1 MKSSANAA
9 KGGGRWVWVFF
20 ALLSAVFAAFTTI
33 LAKLGLAGV
42 PSNLA
47 TAIRT
52 GVVLLMSW
60 LVVFVSGQQD
70 SLGQISGKT
79 WLFLVLSG
87 IATGLSW
94 LCYFY
99 ALQVGNANQVAAV
112 DKFSLVITMI
122 LAFVLLQEKVTWQSV
137 VGGSLITAGTIV
149 LIL

>member
-1 MKSSANAA
+1 M
-9 KGGGRWVWVFF
+9 WVLF
-20 ALLSAVFAAFTTI
+20 ALLSAVFAALTTI
-33 LAKLGLAGV
+33 LAKKGLEGV

-47 TAIRT
+47 TALRT
-52 GVVLLMSW
+52 GVVLIMSW
-60 LVVFVSGQQD
+60 LVVFVSGQQGAVG
-70 SLGQISGKT
+70 SISGKT

-137 VGGSLITAGTIV
+137 VGGALITAGTVV